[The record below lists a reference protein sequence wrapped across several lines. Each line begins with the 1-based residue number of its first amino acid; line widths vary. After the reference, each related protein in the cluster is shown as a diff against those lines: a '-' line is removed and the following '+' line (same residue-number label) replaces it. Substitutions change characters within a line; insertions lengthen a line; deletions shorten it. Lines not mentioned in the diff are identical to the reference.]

1 MKPKILP
8 LLLAFLLLLEGCA
21 PSLKEHAETREVTT
35 TPTES
40 IASFPTLPPEPLP
53 TVPAEP
59 LPPETEPPVETEPMP
74 VTITSAIGLR
84 DFLRSQEE
92 AGCSDFSFYY
102 TPTTV
107 NVSSE
112 NLARVGGYFYV
123 QTQVEGDYCT
133 VHVVEYPGERM
144 VDAWRSGDHSA
155 LTESEVQALQ
165 TALSLV
171 AQAREESSSQFDLER
186 RLFDLFRSHVSY
198 NDGSTEIPDPSAP
211 PRHLTAVGALVDGS
225 ANCQGYADGFYVLAS
240 LAGFRVERMH
250 VDIPEGGHTVNV
262 IYLDGAWY
270 VVDCTYND
278 LDDPSGVQISYARL
292 NVGKD
297 KCLRYSWWEEV
308 ERYPIAQLTDHQ
320 FYYYRTES
328 RHYRCFDTIDAMAQ
342 RMVDDWR
349 TFGTAEYYLLL
360 EGQLATWQELGSALD
375 RIAADY
381 GLQIP
386 YEIWYE
392 HNVEDTYFYI
402 SLG

>member
-8 LLLAFLLLLEGCA
+8 LLLAFLLFLEGCA
-21 PSLKEHAETREVTT
+21 PSLKEHTETREITMN
-35 TPTES
+35 PTES
-40 IASFPTLPPEPLP
+40 TAPLQTLPPQPLP
-53 TVPAEP
+53 TAPSET
-59 LPPETEPPVETEPMP
+59 LPTVTQPSAETEPVPAYINTA
-74 VTITSAIGLR
+74 TGLR
-84 DFLRSQEE
+84 DYLRSQKE

-123 QTQVEGDYCT
+123 HTQVEGDYCT

-155 LTESEVQALQ
+155 LTESEAQALQ
-165 TALSLV
+165 IALSLV

-186 RLFDLFRSHVSY
+186 RLFDLFRSHVIY
-198 NDGSTEIPDPSAP
+198 NDSSTDIPDPMNP